1 MLLWGAYYITIPLG
15 KIHRHDV
22 DVLTI
27 YRYHSVN
34 SIDTW
39 YLVCNIIL
47 VLHLVSPGPLASVY
61 IFIVLSFRY
70 RFIVFVIDI
79 PKQCRYGISYRIVFK
94 R

>member
-34 SIDTW
+34 SIAVSYT
-39 YLVCNIIL
+39 
-47 VLHLVSPGPLASVY
+47 HLTLPTTPYV
-61 IFIVLSFRY
+61 
-70 RFIVFVIDI
+70 
-79 PKQCRYGISYRIVFK
+79 
-94 R
+94 